1 MVVVVF
7 VCLWIVDFEG
17 LILCADVID
26 RLNALR
32 GRGMAFLYSWS
43 CKR

>member
-1 MVVVVF
+1 VIF
-7 VCLWIVDFEG
+7 VLFLFVGCGFLRG
-17 LILCADVID
+17 SLCADVIE

-32 GRGMAFLYSWS
+32 GRGMASLYSWS

>member
-1 MVVVVF
+1 MIF
-7 VCLWIVDFEG
+7 VLFLFVGCGFLRDS
-17 LILCADVID
+17 LCADVID

-32 GRGMAFLYSWS
+32 GRGMTSLYSWS